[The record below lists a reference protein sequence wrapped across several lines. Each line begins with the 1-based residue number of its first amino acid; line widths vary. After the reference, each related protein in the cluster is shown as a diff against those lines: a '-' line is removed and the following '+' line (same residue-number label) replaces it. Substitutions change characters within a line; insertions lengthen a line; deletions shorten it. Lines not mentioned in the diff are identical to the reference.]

1 MGAFISAL
9 IFIYT
14 LFMIFLCVFASSAS
28 FCSFL
33 VTHRRLFLARTCL
46 FVSFICERSFLFF
59 REFSGGPSVDPAVM
73 GRPWFVVFAMLFT
86 FSAATAASSVWCVM
100 EHLGSPRQRQIA
112 VPVACMV
119 AAQLL
124 AIPVGIHST
133 TYRWLMYAFR
143 EIAVLATIGY
153 WFATLVS
160 SKEGSQKSYLQTRR
174 GIVIAIAL
182 LVLGAFAEDTA
193 AFLLSDMID
202 AAGPSSPLELLA
214 SDNILESAA
223 IVVYAIHTIRESTAT
238 LSLRFKEPPNPDDVI
253 PTEVRDAT
261 LSRFA
266 EHRGLTPSER
276 KVLEL
281 SLKGQGTQE
290 IANTLVVSVGTVKT
304 HFSHIYRKVGVANRT
319 ELLRAFW
326 QEL

>member
-28 FCSFL
+28 FCSYL
-33 VTHRRLFLARTCL
+33 VTRRRLFLARTCL

-73 GRPWFVVFAMLFT
+73 GSSWFVVFAMLFV
-86 FSAATAASSVWCVM
+86 FSTATAASAVWCVM
-100 EHLGSPRQRQIA
+100 EHLGKPSPRQIA
-112 VPVACMV
+112 IPVACMV
-119 AAQLL
+119 AAQVI
-124 AIPVGIHST
+124 AMPIGIHNN
-133 TYRWLMYAFR
+133 TYRWLMYSFR
-143 EIAVLATIGY
+143 EIAILATLGY

-160 SKEGSQKSYLQTRR
+160 SKEGSQKSYLRTRR
-174 GIVIAIAL
+174 GIVIAVAL
-182 LVLGAFAEDTA
+182 LVFGAFAEDTA
-193 AFLLSDMID
+193 AFLLADVID

-238 LSLRFKEPPNPDDVI
+238 LSLRFKEPPDPDNVI
-253 PTEVRDAT
+253 PTEVRDVT

-266 EHRGLTPSER
+266 ERCSLTPSER
-276 KVLEL
+276 RILEL
-281 SLKGQGTQE
+281 SLKGKTTQE
-290 IANTLVVSVGTVKT
+290 IADTLVVSVGTVKT

>member
-1 MGAFISAL
+1 MGAIISAL

-14 LFMIFLCVFASSAS
+14 LFISFLCVFASSAS
-28 FCSFL
+28 FCSYL
-33 VTHRRLFLARTCL
+33 VTRRKLFLARTCL
-46 FVSFICERSFLFF
+46 FVAFICERSFLFF

-73 GRPWFVVFAMLFT
+73 GRSWYVVFAMLFVL
-86 FSAATAASSVWCVM
+86 SAATATAAVWCVM
-100 EHLGSPRQRQIA
+100 EHLGNPESRRIA
-112 VPVACMV
+112 IPVACMV
-119 AAQLL
+119 AAQV
-124 AIPVGIHST
+124 ITMPVGIHSS

-143 EIAVLATIGY
+143 EIAVLATLGY
-153 WFATLVS
+153 WFATLIS
-160 SKEGSQKSYLQTRR
+160 AKEGSQKSYLQARR

-182 LVLGAFAEDTA
+182 LVFGAFAEDTA
-193 AFLLSDMID
+193 IFLLADAIE

-238 LSLRFKEPPNPDDVI
+238 LSLRFKEPPDPDNVI
-253 PTEVRDAT
+253 PTEVRDVT
-261 LSRFA
+261 LARFA

-281 SLKGQGTQE
+281 SVKGKGTQE
-290 IANTLVVSVGTVKT
+290 IADALFVSVGTVKT